1 MVKLD
6 INSFFNVVLL
16 TSVLTLLGIFVYGF
30 TGWNII
36 ISLTTWTGLTPT
48 YEIKGLQSY
57 LMALSNPVFL
67 KSFTNN
73 IILLGFFIS
82 GSILI
87 GLLLAIVLDQMER
100 GAGPLRTF
108 FVLPFTISYV
118 VAGTLW
124 AWMYTP
130 GEGVIDSILGALG
143 LGFLDI
149 GWIANPRLS
158 IYCIILTMIWQF
170 SGYTMIILLA
180 GIKSVPFSQI
190 AAARVDGA
198 TSFSLYRHIVIPQIK
213 QPLFIA
219 FAVLFAFGVKTFAL
233 IWTLT
238 AGGPGVSSYILS
250 LHMYRTSFASFQFAE
265 GAAIATIM
273 LMLVLVVIVPYLYI
287 MREK

>member
-1 MVKLD
+1 MVRLD
-6 INSFFNVVLL
+6 INRFLNVVVLAL
-16 TSVLTLLGIFVYGF
+16 VLTLLGIFVYGF
-30 TGWNII
+30 TGWNIV
-36 ISLTTWTGLTPT
+36 ISLTTWTGITPT
-48 YEIKGLQSY
+48 YEVKGLQSY
-57 LMALSNPVFL
+57 LRALSNPVFS

-73 IILLGFFIS
+73 IILLGVFIS

-130 GEGVIDSILGALG
+130 SEGVIDSMLGALG
-143 LGFLDI
+143 LGFLNI
-149 GWIANPRLS
+149 GWIGNPKLS
-158 IYCIILTMIWQF
+158 IYCVILTMIWQF

-198 TSFSLYRHIVIPQIK
+198 AGFSLYRHIVIPQIR

-250 LHMYRTSFASFQFAE
+250 LHMYRTSFASFHFAE

-273 LMLVLVVIVPYLYI
+273 LMLVLAVIIPYLYI